1 LNFSQHILIAASLL
15 LLGLHS
21 GALLSQEEP
30 LSESLGALLSEDL
43 ETQQQAL
50 LMLIEL
56 GHDENHL
63 ERMEVIL
70 SDPGSH
76 PRMRSGIAHVLG
88 QIGSVRSENVLLSLW
103 AEGFSELGGALAM
116 QVAASLADYQY
127 MVPLREI
134 VALEVEVLG
143 AKAAIQLGLRGD
155 IQSLEILQ
163 SAYGNEAYERMGVFF
178 AIALGLLGDESV
190 EPVLRAAIT
199 TPELRNHCA
208 IAISA
213 IADPA
218 SIRFELEFALA
229 DPDPF
234 VRIRALDAIINLEP
248 RDLETLLN
256 EAAED
261 GDSRVRQLAD
271 ETIRRLESRRRRP

>member
-1 LNFSQHILIAASLL
+1 MAATLL
-15 LLGLHS
+15 LLGLYS
-21 GALLSQEEP
+21 GTLRSQEEP

-56 GHDENHL
+56 GHDESHL
-63 ERMEVIL
+63 ERMESIL

-88 QIGSVRSENVLLSLW
+88 QIGAVRSENVLLSLW

-116 QVAASLADYQY
+116 QVAASLADYQN
-127 MVPLREI
+127 MVPQREI
-134 VALEVEVLG
+134 IALEVEVLE

-163 SAYGNEAYERMGVFF
+163 SAYENEAYERMAVFF

-190 EPVLRAAIT
+190 EPILRAAIT
-199 TPELRNHCA
+199 TPELRNHSA
-208 IAISA
+208 IAIST

-218 SIRFELEFALA
+218 SIRFELEFALS

-234 VRIRALDAIINLEP
+234 VRIRALEAIINLEP

-261 GDSRVRQLAD
+261 SDSRVRQLAD